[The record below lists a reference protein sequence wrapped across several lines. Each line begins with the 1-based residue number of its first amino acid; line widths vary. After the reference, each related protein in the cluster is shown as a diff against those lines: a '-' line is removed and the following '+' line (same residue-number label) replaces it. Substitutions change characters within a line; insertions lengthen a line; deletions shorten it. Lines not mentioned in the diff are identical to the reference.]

1 MTDEVPGPT
10 AERTTRSG
18 PGKVLVAVY
27 GVFAL
32 AACARAGVQIATRFS
47 EAPLAYLLS
56 ALAGVIYVVATIM
69 LARGT
74 RTSRRVATVA
84 IVVELVGVLTVGTLS
99 VLDPEAFPRATVW
112 SVYGIGYGFVP
123 LVLPILGLWWLCAT
137 RPTRP

>member
-1 MTDEVPGPT
+1 M
-10 AERTTRSG
+10 
-18 PGKVLVAVY
+18 LVAVY

-32 AACARAGVQIATRFS
+32 AACARAGVQIATRFD

-56 ALAGVIYVVATIM
+56 AFAGVIYVVATIM

-74 RTSRRVATVA
+74 RTSRKVATVA

-123 LVLPILGLWWLCAT
+123 LLLPILGLWWLWAT
-137 RPTRP
+137 RSRQT

>member
-1 MTDEVPGPT
+1 MSEPPR
-10 AERTTRSG
+10 RTNSG
-18 PGKVLVAVY
+18 PGRALVAVY
-27 GVFAL
+27 GIFAL
-32 AACARAGVQIATRFS
+32 AATARAAVQLITRFD

-74 RTSRRVATVA
+74 RTSRKVATVA

-123 LVLPILGLWWLCAT
+123 LLLPILGLWWLWAT
-137 RPTRP
+137 RDRSQTTRS